1 MHMRPCAGLKSTN
14 DNLVFFFDV
23 DKQIKF
29 DVDKQIKERLP
40 VIRKALFCS
49 GCYYSSVIHR
59 P

>member
-1 MHMRPCAGLKSTN
+1 MHMLPCVGLKSTN
-14 DNLVFFFDV
+14 DNPVFF
-23 DKQIKF
+23 F